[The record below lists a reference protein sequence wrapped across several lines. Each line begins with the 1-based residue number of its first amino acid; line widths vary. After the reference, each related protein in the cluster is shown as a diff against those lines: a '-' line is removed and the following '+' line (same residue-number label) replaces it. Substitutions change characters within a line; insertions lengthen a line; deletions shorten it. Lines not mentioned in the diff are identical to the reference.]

1 MVDHP
6 RMFRTELGQDD
17 IPRLDHKRNDGGDD
31 EFEDSVRQRV
41 SVNKVSSTSQEKDDQ
56 GGHRS

>member
-17 IPRLDHKRNDGGDD
+17 IPRLDHKRNDGGNH
-31 EFEDSVRQRV
+31 EFEDPVRQGV
-41 SVNKVSSTSQEKDDQ
+41 SVNKLSSTSQEEDDQ
-56 GGHRS
+56 GGDGS